1 MGRSEL
7 GNNGM
12 HEKQVR
18 GENRVLQ
25 CQDLTQRGQSG
36 VEGEKCIPI
45 VKSIPKSGR
54 MEGNG
59 KIYFK

>member
-7 GNNGM
+7 GNTGM

-25 CQDLTQRGQSG
+25 CQDLTRRGQSG
-36 VEGEKCIPI
+36 MRGEKCIPI
-45 VKSIPKSGR
+45 VKSIPKSSR
-54 MEGNG
+54 MEGIQ